1 MECEQRCRT
10 KITRRHSGR
19 HRAACIYEWPH
30 THTHTHTRTLPVL
43 AGRHGLDGSV
53 HCTGGRCPHH
63 HHPTPL
69 SARAA
74 WRGLMNSCSLDATPL
89 VTDGLAWPGQAGRR
103 RPQPNSRAAL
113 VDGHAHS
120 QAETAG
126 PPNTDPDHL
135 LARHTRTGGV

>member
-1 MECEQRCRT
+1 MALMAQ
-10 KITRRHSGR
+10 
-19 HRAACIYEWPH
+19 CIALEAGAPTTP
-30 THTHTHTRTLPVL
+30 TH
-43 AGRHGLDGSV
+43 
-53 HCTGGRCPHH
+53 
-63 HHPTPL
+63 TPL